1 MSPIEIREASTVAL
15 IAESGFNLYSLIVD
29 GFDYMHAEPGFP
41 ASGKP
46 THNGTPVLFPWPNRI
61 AEAQF
66 TWDGVDYE
74 LPRNEAATGCSI
86 HGYAVASPWQI
97 IDSGP
102 GHVTGEYTVE
112 GGWPTRGRLRM
123 TYRVEPAA
131 LITTCEVEN
140 LDDRDFPFGLGFH
153 PYLRVPGPFDQWV
166 LQVDAGQFWPLANMV
181 PTGPP
186 QPVSA
191 DLDFRKP
198 KRIGD
203 QHLDDVLTG
212 LSPADGLAR
221 RAGLH
226 SMASSIT
233 VSSDPGF
240 REYVVFTNASRDAVA
255 IEPYTCATDAVHLQ
269 QRGIDAGWRV
279 LEPGASQTFS
289 WRIDIA

>member
-203 QHLDDVLTG
+203 QHLDARAEDEGFLHLHRRLAAGREQQGQQQPGQEAHARSSAALNIAATSKPVCALISTMQVG
-212 LSPADGLAR
+212 LVTLISVR
-221 RAGLH
+221 
-226 SMASSIT
+226 
-233 VSSDPGF
+233 
-240 REYVVFTNASRDAVA
+240 
-255 IEPYTCATDAVHLQ
+255 
-269 QRGIDAGWRV
+269 
-279 LEPGASQTFS
+279 
-289 WRIDIA
+289 